1 MSYQVLARKWRPRS
15 FAEMAGQEHV
25 LQALINALDNDR
37 LHHAYLF
44 TGTRGVGK
52 TTIGRI
58 LSKCLNCEQGI
69 SSVPCG
75 TCASCVE
82 INEGRFIDLIE
93 VDAASRTGVD
103 DMRDL
108 LDNVQYTPSRGRFK
122 IYLIDEVHMLSKSSF
137 AALLKTLEEPP
148 AHVKFL
154 FATTDPQKL
163 PITVLS
169 RCLQFNLKN
178 LSAERITQHLQFV
191 LGEEKVPFE
200 EAALWSLA
208 RAADGSMR
216 DALSLTDQAIGHG
229 GGQINETEVSSML
242 GTIEHSYVVDICMA
256 LASGTG
262 ADVLAAIAR
271 MAEQAPDYDA
281 ALADLLSIWHQVAIL
296 QTVPEA
302 LDKGV
307 AHYSE
312 LLDLAAV
319 TSKED
324 VQLIYQICLLGRK
337 DLHLAADLKSGF
349 EMVLL
354 RALAFRP
361 DANPPLR
368 QNTETGTPQ
377 EGEPPAKKS
386 ELAAAVDG
394 PVAAEPAPAASS
406 PAKLTAVQN
415 IDSNAAVDIAPAEAL
430 YEEPLA
436 APNKEPSASL
446 NKEQEHSAS
455 LNKEQEPSASLNKE
469 QEPSASLNKEQEPS
483 ASLNKEQEPSA
494 SLNKEQEPS
503 ASLNKE
509 QEPSASLNKEQ
520 EPSAAFNEEP
530 PEVAPQ
536 QLTIKKISL
545 QDFTP
550 HNWID
555 IRKQLSI
562 GASLGEI
569 ASHCLYQGRQ
579 GSQLQ
584 FLIDSDETSLYDAA
598 HQQSLAEALSEY
610 FAQPL
615 SVEISF
621 GVAEQETPRAVDIR
635 EKSERLAEAV
645 EAINSD
651 PSVIK
656 FKQLF
661 DGTLDEKS
669 VRPID

>member
-58 LSKCLNCEQGI
+58 LSKCLNCETGI

-75 TCASCVE
+75 ECSSCTE
-82 INEGRFIDLIE
+82 IAEGRFIDLIE

-108 LDNVQYTPSRGRFK
+108 LDNVQYAPSRGRFK

-178 LSAERITQHLQFV
+178 LSPERITQHLQFV
-191 LGEEKVPFE
+191 LGEEAVPFE

-229 GGQINETEVSSML
+229 GGQINEADVSSML
-242 GTIEHSYVVDICMA
+242 GTIERSYVVDICTA
-256 LASGTG
+256 LTGGTG
-262 ADVLAAIAR
+262 TDVLAAISR
-271 MAEQAPDYDA
+271 MAEQAPDYDQ
-281 ALADLLSIWHQVAIL
+281 ALSDVLSIWHQVAIL

-307 AHYSE
+307 GNYSE
-312 LLDLAAV
+312 LLNLAAV
-319 TSKED
+319 ASKED
-324 VQLIYQICLLGRK
+324 VQLFYQICLLGRK
-337 DLHLAADLKSGF
+337 DLHLAPDLKSGF
-349 EMVLL
+349 EMVML

-361 DANPPLR
+361 DANPPVR
-368 QNTETGTPQ
+368 EASSAPAPQ
-377 EGEPPAKKS
+377 EAESQVKKPEAAAPEAQPPVA
-386 ELAAAVDG
+386 ELAAA
-394 PVAAEPAPAASS
+394 
-406 PAKLTAVQN
+406 
-415 IDSNAAVDIAPAEAL
+415 
-430 YEEPLA
+430 
-436 APNKEPSASL
+436 
-446 NKEQEHSAS
+446 
-455 LNKEQEPSASLNKE
+455 
-469 QEPSASLNKEQEPS
+469 
-483 ASLNKEQEPSA
+483 
-494 SLNKEQEPS
+494 
-503 ASLNKE
+503 
-509 QEPSASLNKEQ
+509 
-520 EPSAAFNEEP
+520 EP
-530 PEVAPQ
+530 PESQPQ
-536 QLTIKKISL
+536 QSSAAVEMDSPPWEVAAIDKAQVPEQIQEPRAQKISL

-550 HNWID
+550 EKWIE

-569 ASHCLYQGRQ
+569 ASHCLYKGRD

-584 FLIDSDETSLYDAA
+584 FLIDNNQTSLYDTA
-598 HQQSLAEALSEY
+598 HQQTLGEALSDY
-610 FAQPL
+610 FAEP
-615 SVEISF
+615 VTVAITF
-621 GVAEQETPRAVDIR
+621 GVAEQETPRAADTR
-635 EKSERLAEAV
+635 EKAERLAQAV
-645 EAINSD
+645 DSLNSD

-661 DGTLDEKS
+661 DGHLNEQS

>member
-58 LSKCLNCEQGI
+58 LSKCLNCETGI
-69 SSVPCG
+69 GSVPCG
-75 TCASCVE
+75 QCSSCTE
-82 INEGRFIDLIE
+82 IAEGRFIDLIE

-108 LDNVQYTPSRGRFK
+108 LDNVQYAPSRGRFK

-148 AHVKFL
+148 PHVKFL

-178 LSAERITQHLQFV
+178 LSPERITQHLQFV
-191 LGEEKVPFE
+191 LGEEAVPFE

-229 GGQINETEVSSML
+229 GGQVNEADVSAML
-242 GTIEHSYVVDICMA
+242 GTIERSYVVDICTA
-256 LASGTG
+256 LTGGTG
-262 ADVLAAIAR
+262 TDVLAAISR
-271 MAEQAPDYDA
+271 MAEQAPDYDQ
-281 ALADLLSIWHQVAIL
+281 ALSDVLSIWHQVAIL

-307 AHYSE
+307 GNYSE
-312 LLDLAAV
+312 LLNLAAV
-319 TSKED
+319 ASKED
-324 VQLIYQICLLGRK
+324 VQLFYQICLLGRK
-337 DLHLAADLKSGF
+337 DLHLAPDLKSGF
-349 EMVLL
+349 EMVML

-361 DANPPLR
+361 DANPPIR
-368 QNTETGTPQ
+368 DATPAPAPQ
-377 EGEPPAKKS
+377 EAESPAKKP
-386 ELAAAVDG
+386 EAAA
-394 PVAAEPAPAASS
+394 PEAQPPAAAPAPA
-406 PAKLTAVQN
+406 P
-415 IDSNAAVDIAPAEAL
+415 APAEPVPASQPAPQ
-430 YEEPLA
+430 PLA
-436 APNKEPSASL
+436 EPTESPQS
-446 NKEQEHSAS
+446 
-455 LNKEQEPSASLNKE
+455 
-469 QEPSASLNKEQEPS
+469 
-483 ASLNKEQEPSA
+483 
-494 SLNKEQEPS
+494 
-503 ASLNKE
+503 
-509 QEPSASLNKEQ
+509 
-520 EPSAAFNEEP
+520 SAAVQLESP
-530 PEVAPQ
+530 PWEQPVQQKVA
-536 QLTIKKISL
+536 L

-550 HNWID
+550 DNWIE
-555 IRKQLSI
+555 IRKQLTI

-569 ASHCLYQGRQ
+569 ASHCLYKGRE

-584 FLIDSDETSLYDAA
+584 FLIDNNQTSLYDTA
-598 HQQSLAEALSEY
+598 HQQTLGEALSDY
-610 FAQPL
+610 FAEPL
-615 SVEISF
+615 SVEITF
-621 GVAEQETPRAVDIR
+621 GVAEQETPRAADNR
-635 EKSERLAEAV
+635 EKAERLAEAV
-645 EAINSD
+645 DRLNAD

-661 DGTLDEKS
+661 DGHLNEQS

>member
-58 LSKCLNCEQGI
+58 LSKCLNCEQGV

-75 TCASCVE
+75 TCASCLE
-82 INEGRFIDLIE
+82 ITEGRFIDLIE

-108 LDNVQYTPSRGRFK
+108 LDNVQYAPSRGRYK

-148 AHVKFL
+148 PHVKFL

-178 LSAERITQHLQFV
+178 LSAERITEHLQFV

-229 GGQINETEVSSML
+229 GGQINDADVSAML
-242 GTIEHSYVVDICMA
+242 GTIERAYVVDISKA

-262 ADVLAAIAR
+262 TDVMAAIAR
-271 MAEQAPDYDA
+271 MAEQSPDYDA
-281 ALADLLSIWHQVAIL
+281 ALSDILSIWHQVAIL

-307 AHYSE
+307 SHYSE
-312 LLDLAAV
+312 LLDLAALS
-319 TSKED
+319 SKED
-324 VQLIYQICLLGRK
+324 VQLFYQICLLGRK

-361 DANPPLR
+361 DANPTSR
-368 QNTETGTPQ
+368 QDSPVSAPQ
-377 EGEPPAKKS
+377 EAEPPAKKS
-386 ELAAAVDG
+386 EATAAEVDIEVAAPESSAPASEQPPPVSLVQDHSAATATAIEPM
-394 PVAAEPAPAASS
+394 PVAEQPALEKIVLDDFS
-406 PAKLTAVQN
+406 PQ
-415 IDSNAAVDIAPAEAL
+415 
-430 YEEPLA
+430 
-436 APNKEPSASL
+436 
-446 NKEQEHSAS
+446 
-455 LNKEQEPSASLNKE
+455 
-469 QEPSASLNKEQEPS
+469 
-483 ASLNKEQEPSA
+483 
-494 SLNKEQEPS
+494 
-503 ASLNKE
+503 
-509 QEPSASLNKEQ
+509 
-520 EPSAAFNEEP
+520 
-530 PEVAPQ
+530 
-536 QLTIKKISL
+536 
-545 QDFTP
+545 
-550 HNWID
+550 NWID
-555 IRKQLSI
+555 IRKQLDI

-579 GSQLQ
+579 GNQLS
-584 FLIDSDETSLYDAA
+584 FLIDGDETSLYDTA
-598 HQQSLAEALSEY
+598 HQQSLGVALSEY
-610 FAQPL
+610 FGQQL

-621 GVAEQETPRAVDIR
+621 GVAEQETPRAADIR
-635 EKSERLAEAV
+635 EKSERLAIAV
-645 EAINSD
+645 QTLNSD
-651 PSVIK
+651 PSVMK

-661 DGTLDEKS
+661 DGELDEKS

>member
-75 TCASCVE
+75 TCPSCVE

-122 IYLIDEVHMLSKSSF
+122 VYLIDEVHMLSKQSF

-154 FATTDPQKL
+154 FATTDPEKL

-229 GGQINETEVSSML
+229 GGQINEAEVSSML
-242 GTIEHSYVVDICMA
+242 GTIERSYVVDICMA

-262 ADVLAAIAR
+262 AEVLAAIAR

-368 QNTETGTPQ
+368 QSTEADTPQ
-377 EGEPPAKKS
+377 EGESPIKKP
-386 ELAAAVDG
+386 EAAAPADG
-394 PVAAEPAPAASS
+394 PVAAESTPAASS
-406 PAKLTAVQN
+406 SAQLTVVQN
-415 IDSNAAVDIAPAEAL
+415 IDANAALDIAPATPIREQEPSAL
-430 YEEPLA
+430 V
-436 APNKEPSASL
+436 NKEPSAL
-446 NKEQEHSAS
+446 ANK
-455 LNKEQEPSASLNKE
+455 EPSAPVNK
-469 QEPSASLNKEQEPS
+469 EPSALVDNEPP
-483 ASLNKEQEPSA
+483 AAPS
-494 SLNKEQEPS
+494 KQQ
-503 ASLNKE
+503 K
-509 QEPSASLNKEQ
+509 
-520 EPSAAFNEEP
+520 P

-536 QLTIKKISL
+536 QPIINKISL
-545 QDFTP
+545 EDFTP

-555 IRKQLSI
+555 IRKQLTI

-579 GSQLQ
+579 GTQLQ

-610 FAQPL
+610 FAQTL

>member
-58 LSKCLNCEQGI
+58 LSKCLNCEQGV

-75 TCASCVE
+75 TCASCLE
-82 INEGRFIDLIE
+82 ITEGRFIDLIE

-108 LDNVQYTPSRGRFK
+108 LDNVQYAPSRGRYK

-148 AHVKFL
+148 PHVKFL

-178 LSAERITQHLQFV
+178 LSAERITEHLTFV

-200 EAALWSLA
+200 ETALWSLA

-229 GGQINETEVSSML
+229 GGQINDAEVSAML
-242 GTIEHSYVVDICMA
+242 GTIERAYVVDISRA

-262 ADVLAAIAR
+262 ADVMAAIAR
-271 MAEQAPDYDA
+271 MAEQSPDYDS
-281 ALADLLSIWHQVAIL
+281 ALSDILSIWHQVAIL

-302 LDKGV
+302 MDKGV
-307 AHYSE
+307 SHYSE
-312 LLDLAAV
+312 LLDLAAL

-324 VQLIYQICLLGRK
+324 VQLFYQICLLGRK
-337 DLHLAADLKSGF
+337 DLPLAPDLKSGF

-361 DANPPLR
+361 DANPTSRRDSPVSAP
-368 QNTETGTPQ
+368 E
-377 EGEPPAKKS
+377 EAEPPAKKS
-386 ELAAAVDG
+386 EATAADLGA
-394 PVAAEPAPAASS
+394 
-406 PAKLTAVQN
+406 N
-415 IDSNAAVDIAPAEAL
+415 I
-430 YEEPLA
+430 A
-436 APNKEPSASL
+436 APEPIASESAQQRPISL
-446 NKEQEHSAS
+446 VQGSDSATAMAI
-455 LNKEQEPSASLNKE
+455 Q
-469 QEPSASLNKEQEPS
+469 
-483 ASLNKEQEPSA
+483 
-494 SLNKEQEPS
+494 
-503 ASLNKE
+503 
-509 QEPSASLNKEQ
+509 
-520 EPSAAFNEEP
+520 P
-530 PEVAPQ
+530 PLESKQPA
-536 QLTIKKISL
+536 IKKIALEEFS
-545 QDFTP
+545 P
-550 HNWID
+550 KNWIE
-555 IRKQLSI
+555 IRKQLNI

-569 ASHCLYQGRQ
+569 ASHCLFQGRQ
-579 GSQLQ
+579 DNQLR
-584 FLIDSDETSLYDAA
+584 FFIDRDETSLYDTA
-598 HQQSLAEALSEY
+598 HQQSLAVALSEY
-610 FAQPL
+610 FDEQL
-615 SVEISF
+615 SVEIIF
-621 GVAEQETPRAVDIR
+621 GVAEQETPRAADIR
-635 EKSERLAEAV
+635 EKSERLAIAV
-645 EAINSD
+645 ETLNSD
-651 PSVIK
+651 PSVVK

-661 DGTLDEKS
+661 DGELDEKS

>member
-15 FAEMAGQEHV
+15 FSEMAGQEHV

-58 LSKCLNCEQGI
+58 LSKCLNCEKGI

-75 TCASCVE
+75 ECSSCKE
-82 INEGRFIDLIE
+82 IAEGRFIDLIE

-108 LDNVQYTPSRGRFK
+108 LDNVQYAPSRGRFK
-122 IYLIDEVHMLSKSSF
+122 VYLIDEVHMLSKQSF

-178 LSAERITQHLQFV
+178 LSPERITEHLQFV

-229 GGQINETEVSSML
+229 GGQINEADVGAML
-242 GTIEHSYVVDICMA
+242 GTIERSYVVDICTA
-256 LASGTG
+256 LCSGTG
-262 ADVLAAIAR
+262 TDVLAAISR
-271 MAEQAPDYDA
+271 MAEQAPDYDL
-281 ALADLLSIWHQVAIL
+281 ALSDSLSIWHQVAIL

-302 LDKGV
+302 MDKGV
-307 AHYSE
+307 SQYSE
-312 LLDLAAV
+312 LLNLAALA
-319 TSKED
+319 SKED
-324 VQLIYQICLLGRK
+324 VQLFYQICLLGRK
-337 DLHLAADLKSGF
+337 DLPFAPDLKSGF
-349 EMVLL
+349 EMVML

-361 DANPPLR
+361 DANPPR
-368 QNTETGTPQ
+368 REETDIASTLASAPVSTPISNQ
-377 EGEPPAKKS
+377 ASASLEAESSAKKPEAAAPEVDPPPAAS
-386 ELAAAVDG
+386 AL
-394 PVAAEPAPAASS
+394 AAEPMPE
-406 PAKLTAVQN
+406 
-415 IDSNAAVDIAPAEAL
+415 IAAVEPVQSINPNIATPQDSPPWATAEPTVDVV
-430 YEEPLA
+430 EEPSA
-436 APNKEPSASL
+436 APNKDQVSAALNKEPSAVL
-446 NKEQEHSAS
+446 N
-455 LNKEQEPSASLNKE
+455 NEPSAVLN
-469 QEPSASLNKEQEPS
+469 S
-483 ASLNKEQEPSA
+483 
-494 SLNKEQEPS
+494 
-503 ASLNKE
+503 
-509 QEPSASLNKEQ
+509 
-520 EPSAAFNEEP
+520 EP
-530 PEVAPQ
+530 PPAPIIDSQ
-536 QLTIKKISL
+536 PKISL
-545 QDFTP
+545 QHFNP
-550 HNWID
+550 SNWID
-555 IRKQLSI
+555 IRKQLTI
-562 GASLGEI
+562 GASLGEV
-569 ASHCLYQGRQ
+569 ASHCLYKGRQ
-579 GSQLQ
+579 GNQLN
-584 FLIDSDETSLYDAA
+584 FLIDSDRNSLYDAA
-598 HQQSLAEALSEY
+598 HQQSLAEALSDY
-610 FAQPL
+610 FAEPVT
-615 SVEISF
+615 VEIIF
-621 GVAEQETPRAVDIR
+621 GVAEQETPRAADIR

-645 EAINSD
+645 DTLNAD

-656 FKQLF
+656 FKQVF

>member
-58 LSKCLNCEQGI
+58 LSKCLNCETGI

-75 TCASCVE
+75 ECPSCTE
-82 INEGRFIDLIE
+82 IAEGRFIDLIE

-108 LDNVQYTPSRGRFK
+108 LDNVQYAPSRGRFK

-148 AHVKFL
+148 PHVKFL

-178 LSAERITQHLQFV
+178 LSPERITEHLQFV
-191 LGEEKVPFE
+191 LGEEAVPFE

-229 GGQINETEVSSML
+229 GGQVNEADVSSML
-242 GTIEHSYVVDICMA
+242 GTIERSYVVDICTA
-256 LASGTG
+256 LTGGTG
-262 ADVLAAIAR
+262 TDVLAAISR
-271 MAEQAPDYDA
+271 MAEQAPDYDQ
-281 ALADLLSIWHQVAIL
+281 ALSDVLSIWHQVAIL

-307 AHYSE
+307 GNYSE
-312 LLDLAAV
+312 LLNLAAV
-319 TSKED
+319 ASKED
-324 VQLIYQICLLGRK
+324 VQLFYQICLLGRK
-337 DLHLAADLKSGF
+337 DLHLAPDLKSGF
-349 EMVLL
+349 EMVML

-361 DANPPLR
+361 DANPPIR
-368 QNTETGTPQ
+368 EASPVPAPQ
-377 EGEPPAKKS
+377 EAESQAKKPEVAAPEAQPPA
-386 ELAAAVDG
+386 AA
-394 PVAAEPAPAASS
+394 PTAAEPAPVSQ
-406 PAKLTAVQN
+406 PAPQSLAEPTQPQQ
-415 IDSNAAVDIAPAEAL
+415 SNAAVELDAPPWQ
-430 YEEPLA
+430 EPSASLNKEPSA
-436 APNKEPSASL
+436 SSNKEPSASL
-446 NKEQEHSAS
+446 NKEHSAS
-455 LNKEQEPSASLNKE
+455 LNKEPSASPNKE
-469 QEPSASLNKEQEPS
+469 P
-483 ASLNKEQEPSA
+483 
-494 SLNKEQEPS
+494 
-503 ASLNKE
+503 
-509 QEPSASLNKEQ
+509 
-520 EPSAAFNEEP
+520 EP
-530 PEVAPQ
+530 PAAQ
-536 QLTIKKISL
+536 KIAL

-550 HNWID
+550 DKWIE
-555 IRKQLSI
+555 IRKQLTI

-569 ASHCLYQGRQ
+569 ASHCLYQGRS

-584 FLIDSDETSLYDAA
+584 FLIDNNQTSLYDTA
-598 HQQSLAEALSEY
+598 HQQTLGEALSDY
-610 FAQPL
+610 FAEPL
-615 SVEISF
+615 SVEITF
-621 GVAEQETPRAVDIR
+621 GVAEQETPRAADNR
-635 EKSERLAEAV
+635 EKAERLAEAV
-645 EAINSD
+645 DTLNAD

-661 DGTLDEKS
+661 DGHLNEQS

>member
-58 LSKCLNCEQGI
+58 LSKCLNCETGI

-75 TCASCVE
+75 ECPSCTE
-82 INEGRFIDLIE
+82 IVEGRFIDLIE

-108 LDNVQYTPSRGRFK
+108 LDNVQYAPSRGRFK

-148 AHVKFL
+148 PHVKFL

-178 LSAERITQHLQFV
+178 LSPERITEHLQFV
-191 LGEEKVPFE
+191 LGEEAVPFE

-229 GGQINETEVSSML
+229 GGQVNEADVSSML
-242 GTIEHSYVVDICMA
+242 GTIERSYVVDICTA
-256 LASGTG
+256 LTGGTG
-262 ADVLAAIAR
+262 TDVLAAISR
-271 MAEQAPDYDA
+271 MAEQAPDYDQ
-281 ALADLLSIWHQVAIL
+281 ALSDVLSIWHQVAIL

-307 AHYSE
+307 GNYSE
-312 LLDLAAV
+312 LLNLAAV
-319 TSKED
+319 ASKED
-324 VQLIYQICLLGRK
+324 VQLFYQICLLGRK
-337 DLHLAADLKSGF
+337 DLHLAPDLKSGF
-349 EMVLL
+349 EMVML

-361 DANPPLR
+361 DANPPIR
-368 QNTETGTPQ
+368 EASPVPAPQ
-377 EGEPPAKKS
+377 EAESQAKKPEVAAPEAQPPA
-386 ELAAAVDG
+386 AA
-394 PVAAEPAPAASS
+394 PTAAEPAPVSQ
-406 PAKLTAVQN
+406 PAPQPLAEPTQPQQ
-415 IDSNAAVDIAPAEAL
+415 SNAAVELDAPPWQ
-430 YEEPLA
+430 EPSA
-436 APNKEPSASL
+436 SSNKEPSASR
-446 NKEQEHSAS
+446 NK
-455 LNKEQEPSASLNKE
+455 EPSASPNKE
-469 QEPSASLNKEQEPS
+469 P
-483 ASLNKEQEPSA
+483 
-494 SLNKEQEPS
+494 
-503 ASLNKE
+503 
-509 QEPSASLNKEQ
+509 
-520 EPSAAFNEEP
+520 EP
-530 PEVAPQ
+530 PAAQ
-536 QLTIKKISL
+536 KIAL

-550 HNWID
+550 DKWIE
-555 IRKQLSI
+555 IRKQLTI

-569 ASHCLYQGRQ
+569 ASHCLYQGRS

-584 FLIDSDETSLYDAA
+584 FLIDNNQTSLYDTA
-598 HQQSLAEALSEY
+598 HQQTLGEALSDY
-610 FAQPL
+610 FAEPL
-615 SVEISF
+615 SVEITF
-621 GVAEQETPRAVDIR
+621 GVAEQETPRAADNR
-635 EKSERLAEAV
+635 EKAERLAEAV
-645 EAINSD
+645 DTLNAD

-661 DGTLDEKS
+661 DGHLNEQS

>member
-58 LSKCLNCEQGI
+58 LSKCLNCETGI

-75 TCASCVE
+75 ECPSCTE
-82 INEGRFIDLIE
+82 IAEGRFIDLIE

-108 LDNVQYTPSRGRFK
+108 LYNVQYAPSRGRFK

-148 AHVKFL
+148 PHVKFL

-178 LSAERITQHLQFV
+178 LSPERITEHLQFV
-191 LGEEKVPFE
+191 LGEEAVPFE

-229 GGQINETEVSSML
+229 GGQVNEADVSSML
-242 GTIEHSYVVDICMA
+242 GTIERSYVVDICTA
-256 LASGTG
+256 LTGGTG
-262 ADVLAAIAR
+262 TDVLAAISR
-271 MAEQAPDYDA
+271 MAEQAPDYDQ
-281 ALADLLSIWHQVAIL
+281 ALSDVLSIWHQVAIL

-307 AHYSE
+307 GNYSE
-312 LLDLAAV
+312 LLNLAAV
-319 TSKED
+319 ASKED
-324 VQLIYQICLLGRK
+324 VQLFYQICLLGRK
-337 DLHLAADLKSGF
+337 DLHLAPDLKSGF
-349 EMVLL
+349 EMVML

-361 DANPPLR
+361 DANPPIR
-368 QNTETGTPQ
+368 EASPVPAPQ
-377 EGEPPAKKS
+377 EAESQAKKPEVAAPEAQPPA
-386 ELAAAVDG
+386 AA
-394 PVAAEPAPAASS
+394 PTAAEPAPVSQ
-406 PAKLTAVQN
+406 PAPQPLAKPTQPQQ
-415 IDSNAAVDIAPAEAL
+415 SNAAVELDAPPWQ
-430 YEEPLA
+430 EPSASLNKEPSA
-436 APNKEPSASL
+436 SSNKEPSASL
-446 NKEQEHSAS
+446 NKEPSAS
-455 LNKEQEPSASLNKE
+455 SNKEPSASLNKE
-469 QEPSASLNKEQEPS
+469 PSASPNKEP
-483 ASLNKEQEPSA
+483 
-494 SLNKEQEPS
+494 
-503 ASLNKE
+503 
-509 QEPSASLNKEQ
+509 
-520 EPSAAFNEEP
+520 EP
-530 PEVAPQ
+530 PAAQ
-536 QLTIKKISL
+536 KIAL

-550 HNWID
+550 DKWIE
-555 IRKQLSI
+555 IRKQLTI

-569 ASHCLYQGRQ
+569 ASHCLYQGRS

-584 FLIDSDETSLYDAA
+584 FLIDNNQTSLYDTA
-598 HQQSLAEALSEY
+598 HQQTLGEALSDY
-610 FAQPL
+610 FAEPL
-615 SVEISF
+615 SVEITF
-621 GVAEQETPRAVDIR
+621 GVAEQETPRAADNR
-635 EKSERLAEAV
+635 EKAERLAEAV
-645 EAINSD
+645 DTLNAD

-661 DGTLDEKS
+661 DGHLNEQS

>member
-58 LSKCLNCEQGI
+58 LSKCLNCETGI

-75 TCASCVE
+75 ECPSCTE
-82 INEGRFIDLIE
+82 IAEGRFIDLIE

-108 LDNVQYTPSRGRFK
+108 LDNVQYAPSRGRFK

-148 AHVKFL
+148 PHVKFL

-178 LSAERITQHLQFV
+178 LSPERITEHLQFV
-191 LGEEKVPFE
+191 LGEEAVPFE

-229 GGQINETEVSSML
+229 GGQVNEADVSSML
-242 GTIEHSYVVDICMA
+242 GTIERSYVVDICTA
-256 LASGTG
+256 LTGGTG
-262 ADVLAAIAR
+262 TDVLAAISR
-271 MAEQAPDYDA
+271 MAEQAPDYDQ
-281 ALADLLSIWHQVAIL
+281 ALSDVLSIWHQVAIL

-307 AHYSE
+307 GNYSE
-312 LLDLAAV
+312 LLNLAAV
-319 TSKED
+319 ASKED
-324 VQLIYQICLLGRK
+324 VQLFYQICLLGRK
-337 DLHLAADLKSGF
+337 DLHLAPDLKSGF
-349 EMVLL
+349 EMVML

-361 DANPPLR
+361 DANPPIR
-368 QNTETGTPQ
+368 EASPVPAPQ
-377 EGEPPAKKS
+377 EAESQAKKPEVAAPEAQPPA
-386 ELAAAVDG
+386 AA
-394 PVAAEPAPAASS
+394 PTAAEPAPVSQ
-406 PAKLTAVQN
+406 PAPQSLAEPTQPQQ
-415 IDSNAAVDIAPAEAL
+415 SNAAVELDAPPWQ
-430 YEEPLA
+430 EPLA
-436 APNKEPSASL
+436 SSNKEPSASL
-446 NKEQEHSAS
+446 NKEPSAS
-455 LNKEQEPSASLNKE
+455 SNKEPSASPNKE
-469 QEPSASLNKEQEPS
+469 P
-483 ASLNKEQEPSA
+483 
-494 SLNKEQEPS
+494 
-503 ASLNKE
+503 
-509 QEPSASLNKEQ
+509 
-520 EPSAAFNEEP
+520 EP
-530 PEVAPQ
+530 PAAQ
-536 QLTIKKISL
+536 KIAL

-550 HNWID
+550 DKWIE
-555 IRKQLSI
+555 IRKQLTI

-569 ASHCLYQGRQ
+569 ASHCLYQGRS

-584 FLIDSDETSLYDAA
+584 FLIDNNQTSLYDTA
-598 HQQSLAEALSEY
+598 HQQTLGEALSDY
-610 FAQPL
+610 FAEPL
-615 SVEISF
+615 SVEITF
-621 GVAEQETPRAVDIR
+621 GVAEQETPRAADNR
-635 EKSERLAEAV
+635 EKAERLAEAV
-645 EAINSD
+645 DTLNAD

-661 DGTLDEKS
+661 DGHLNEQS

>member
-58 LSKCLNCEQGI
+58 LSKCLNCETGI

-75 TCASCVE
+75 ECPSCTE
-82 INEGRFIDLIE
+82 IAEGRFIDLIE

-108 LDNVQYTPSRGRFK
+108 LDNVQYAPSRGRFK

-148 AHVKFL
+148 PHVKFL

-178 LSAERITQHLQFV
+178 LSPERITEHLQFV
-191 LGEEKVPFE
+191 LGEEAVPFE

-229 GGQINETEVSSML
+229 GGQVNEADVSSML
-242 GTIEHSYVVDICMA
+242 GTIERSYVVDICTA
-256 LASGTG
+256 LTGGTG
-262 ADVLAAIAR
+262 TDVLAAISR
-271 MAEQAPDYDA
+271 MAEQAPDYDQ
-281 ALADLLSIWHQVAIL
+281 ALSDVLSIWHQVAIL

-307 AHYSE
+307 GNYSE
-312 LLDLAAV
+312 LLNLAAV
-319 TSKED
+319 ASKED
-324 VQLIYQICLLGRK
+324 VQLFYQICLLGRK
-337 DLHLAADLKSGF
+337 DLHLAPDLKSGF
-349 EMVLL
+349 EMVML

-361 DANPPLR
+361 DANPPIR
-368 QNTETGTPQ
+368 EASPVPAPQ
-377 EGEPPAKKS
+377 EAESQAKKPEVAAPEAQPPA
-386 ELAAAVDG
+386 AA
-394 PVAAEPAPAASS
+394 PTAAEPAPVSQ
-406 PAKLTAVQN
+406 PAPQSLAEPTQPQQ
-415 IDSNAAVDIAPAEAL
+415 SNAAVELDAPPWQ
-430 YEEPLA
+430 EPSA
-436 APNKEPSASL
+436 SSNKEPSASSNKEPSASPNKEPSASSNKEPSASL
-446 NKEQEHSAS
+446 NKE
-455 LNKEQEPSASLNKE
+455 PSASPNKE
-469 QEPSASLNKEQEPS
+469 P
-483 ASLNKEQEPSA
+483 
-494 SLNKEQEPS
+494 
-503 ASLNKE
+503 
-509 QEPSASLNKEQ
+509 
-520 EPSAAFNEEP
+520 EP
-530 PEVAPQ
+530 PAAQ
-536 QLTIKKISL
+536 KIAL

-550 HNWID
+550 DKWIE
-555 IRKQLSI
+555 IRKQLTI

-569 ASHCLYQGRQ
+569 ASHCLYQGRS

-584 FLIDSDETSLYDAA
+584 FLIDNNQTSLYDTA
-598 HQQSLAEALSEY
+598 HQQTLGEALSDY
-610 FAQPL
+610 FAEPL
-615 SVEISF
+615 SVEITF
-621 GVAEQETPRAVDIR
+621 GVAEQETPRAADNR
-635 EKSERLAEAV
+635 EKAERLAEAV
-645 EAINSD
+645 DTLNAD

-661 DGTLDEKS
+661 DGHLNEQS